1 MVAGDRALTRFV
13 SESLL
18 ARPIDTAAQSS
29 DPWDISRAHTALEA
43 HLLITH
49 GGRPFDV
56 FLLDQSLPDEP
67 LLTFLGQI
75 HREPATA
82 SSPVFVMTERGRDPH
97 IRRVAAEQFG
107 VIGFIEKPVTEESL
121 RHSLGS
127 LERRRRIL
135 LIDSDAELNGRYA
148 AALGKS
154 GYLVETAR
162 RGREAIDRAP
172 RFRPDIV
179 VSSLLLDDMRGA
191 DVCVE
196 LKSSRAHAGIPVVLY
211 GQASAL
217 ASQEIR
223 DNAQRADDFVQ
234 APFDDGLLVERV
246 ASLVGR
252 AITVSAPRPPL
263 GMSDSS
269 VDIHPAPLA
278 ATTTAATSRSAS
290 FSVPQGDTNI
300 APFAET
306 QARPAVSSHRLPP
319 RSASPSAVAP
329 TQRRMRRVP
338 CHFSMSIRNGEK
350 VYTSQTLDISHGGIF
365 LATEEMLQI
374 GELIDM
380 KFQLPDS
387 DHPVEAVGRVAWQS
401 TGAQRGTP
409 IGFGVKF
416 SRIDPSDL
424 QLIVD
429 YVNRVSNVVYS
440 PSC

>member
-1 MVAGDRALTRFV
+1 MRRLLVVAGDRALTRFV

-43 HLLITH
+43 QLLITH

-67 LLTFLGQI
+67 LLTFLGRI
-75 HREPATA
+75 HRDRTTG

-135 LIDSDAELNGRYA
+135 LIDSDPELNARYA
-148 AALGKS
+148 AALGKA

-179 VSSLLLDDMRGA
+179 VSSLLIEDMRGA

-196 LKSSRAHAGIPVVLY
+196 LKTSRAHAGIPVVLY
-211 GQASAL
+211 GQAAALSA
-217 ASQEIR
+217 QEIR

-234 APFDDGLLVERV
+234 APFDDGLLVERI

-269 VDIHPAPLA
+269 VDIHPATPA
-278 ATTTAATSRSAS
+278 PPSTMPNGETS
-290 FSVPQGDTNI
+290 I
-300 APFAET
+300 APFPET
-306 QARPAVSSHRLPP
+306 QVRAAVGQRLPP

-338 CHFSMSIRNGEK
+338 CHFSMSIRNGGK

-380 KFQLPDS
+380 TFQLPDS
-387 DHPVEAVGRVAWQS
+387 NHAVEAVGRVAWQN
-401 TGAQRGTP
+401 TGAQPGTP